1 MERMMNVQ
9 KWHSMP
15 MRIHQSYLGIGL
27 RQLIIGF
34 FITML
39 CAGLAIAQ
47 TTPSSCGPIENGYG
61 PFDYRTQRD
70 NLKVVEQFHFTPT
83 VESLI
88 SGSSGAIGGDLDYT
102 LRASPNH
109 HRALM
114 AMMRL
119 GEKLKS
125 PQPTGARYSVEC
137 WFERALRF
145 RPDDNTARMI
155 YATYLAK
162 SGREQETIKQ
172 LEIATQSAGD
182 NPFTHNN
189 IGLIYF
195 DIKKYES
202 ALAQAHKAYS
212 LGFGQPTLRD
222 RLKGVGKWKESDD
235 LSASGQ
241 GEIQKSSPSAAEG
254 STSEGSPSP
263 KKDNAAD

>member
-1 MERMMNVQ
+1 MNVR
-9 KWHSMP
+9 KWHRMSMH
-15 MRIHQSYLGIGL
+15 IHRSRPGGSSI
-27 RQLIIGF
+27 QLIIGF
-34 FITML
+34 SVSML
-39 CAGLAIAQ
+39 CAGLAFGQAN
-47 TTPSSCGPIENGYG
+47 PSSCGPIENGYG

-70 NLKVVEQFHFTPT
+70 NLKVVEQYHFTPT

-145 RPDDNTARMI
+145 RPDDSTARMI

-162 SGREQETIKQ
+162 SGREPETIKQ

-195 DIKKYES
+195 DIKKYDS
-202 ALAQAHKAYS
+202 ALVQAHKAYS

-222 RLKGVGKWKESDD
+222 RLKSVGKWKELDD
-235 LSASGQ
+235 SSTNNQA
-241 GEIQKSSPSAAEG
+241 EIQKSGPTTAEK
-254 STSEGSPSP
+254 STSEGILAPEKEKSR
-263 KKDNAAD
+263 N